1 MRACLFDFDGVLVN
15 SEPLHYRAL
24 RDSLLPERITI
35 DEEEY
40 ERRYLAYDDRTGI
53 RIALEVHGVAPDPE
67 RVDAIAAR
75 KAAIFEGMMGKV
87 PFFPGV
93 ETLVRS
99 LSREMPLA
107 VASGA
112 LHAEIES
119 VLAAGGLRDA
129 FTAIVGADDVSRG
142 KPHPEPYLAAMER
155 VEPRAPGLR
164 PSECLVVEDT
174 MPGIAAALAAGMRVL
189 AVTNSYPAAKLS
201 AAHRVLDSLA
211 DVEPADLRLLFAG

>member
-1 MRACLFDFDGVLVN
+1 M
-15 SEPLHYRAL
+15 H
-24 RDSLLPERITI
+24 
-35 DEEEY
+35 
-40 ERRYLAYDDRTGI
+40 GI
-53 RIALEVHGVAPDPE
+53 APDPE
-67 RVDAIAAR
+67 RVDAIATR
-75 KAAIFEGMMGKV
+75 KASIFESMMCKV

-93 ETLVRS
+93 EKLVRS

-112 LHAEIES
+112 LHGEIES
-119 VLAAGGLRDA
+119 VLSAGGLRDA

-142 KPHPEPYLAAMER
+142 KPHPEPYLAAMAR

-174 MPGIAAALAAGMRVL
+174 MPGIAAGLAAGMRVL

-201 AAHRVLDSLA
+201 AAHRVLDSLD
-211 DVEPADLRLLFAG
+211 DVQPADLRLMFGG